1 MTRPKGRQIEMSF
14 LAVTLDRLRS
24 VGLIATMRTPA
35 DDVARNDAPLGKLKS
50 GFVLRIAAP
59 YTDIV

>member
-1 MTRPKGRQIEMSF
+1 MSF

>member
-35 DDVARNDAPLGKLKS
+35 DDVARNGKLKS